1 MKALKQYDTVL
12 NNEPWAKKHSAYVD
26 KWMNSKVGDK
36 TSVFTKFLEAKLK
49 VLSDSVSSEPERA
62 KKPSHK
68 RSFDMERQVSVP
80 LPYLKNRFFC
90 FWKAIFWKRKSKQN
104 VREFPPELVAKF

>member
-68 RSFDMERQVSVP
+68 RSFDMER
-80 LPYLKNRFFC
+80 
-90 FWKAIFWKRKSKQN
+90 
-104 VREFPPELVAKF
+104 